1 MPRFLQPIPHAPQNP
16 KFHSFAP
23 VSFEEY
29 LTGKKIDA
37 AAFRLSEPD
46 WYAALEREF
55 GQMHPNSFTAQKLYL
70 INPIRRKYWLKPE
83 EIKTT
88 APDPEPKTARPVMR
102 PKPKIN

>member
-1 MPRFLQPIPHAPQNP
+1 MPRFLQPIPHAPQNL

-37 AAFRLSEPD
+37 AAFRLAEPD

-55 GQMHPNSFTAQKLYL
+55 VHLHPNSFTAQKLYL
-70 INPIRRKYWLKPE
+70 INPLRRKYWLKPVKIE
-83 EIKTT
+83 TT
-88 APDPEPKTARPVMR
+88 APEPESKTVRPVMR
-102 PKPKIN
+102 PKTKTT